1 MKVILLQ
8 DVDSIGKAGDIK
20 EIRNGY
26 GFNFLLPQ
34 GLAEFAT
41 PQAIKQATQL
51 VAKRRQELEKHIFT
65 SKEQA
70 ALLTGKQ
77 IVIKMK
83 ARDGKL
89 FGSVGRKDI
98 VIALSALG
106 ITVDTKNIILN
117 SPIKKIGTF
126 PLEVHFGQDVN
137 ASFDVVVNAE

>member
-8 DVDSIGKAGDIK
+8 DVNSIGKAGDIK

-51 VAKRRQELEKHIFT
+51 VAKRRQELEKQTATFKT
-65 SKEQA
+65 QA
-70 ALLTGKQ
+70 TLLEGKQ
-77 IVIKMK
+77 VTIKMK

-89 FGSVGRKDI
+89 FGSVGREEIITALRTLNITVDIKDI
-98 VIALSALG
+98 VL
-106 ITVDTKNIILN
+106 KK
-117 SPIKKIGTF
+117 PIKKIGTF
-126 PLEVHFGQDVN
+126 PV
-137 ASFDVVVNAE
+137 